1 MIQISKM
8 RSKMESYYPS
18 LTKSEKKVA
27 DYILA
32 NFKDIMYLSVTELA
46 ELASVGE
53 TTIFRFCKKL
63 GFKGYPEFKLLI
75 AQDIVNFE
83 KVNQS
88 EPSSYISS
96 LKDNIVAK
104 VNECYQI
111 LDGDALTDAIEMI
124 YNSKRVFF
132 FGIGSS
138 GITAATAKERLM
150 RIGFLSDVAS
160 DAHRMNMVSSV
171 LSDQDTIV
179 AFSLSG
185 ATTDVLESLSIAKE
199 NGVNV
204 VVATSYVKSPITQKA
219 DIVLQTSGK
228 SNLIEGGSLVNSISQ
243 LFIVDLLVTGITL
256 LDKDQTQL
264 MREKTGRSI
273 LDKIIK

>member
-1 MIQISKM
+1 MIQISKI
-8 RSKMESYYPS
+8 RSKVESYYPA

-46 ELASVGE
+46 ELAAVGE

-75 AQDIVNFE
+75 AQDIVSLE
-83 KVNQS
+83 KVDES
-88 EPSSYISS
+88 KSSSFTSII
-96 LKDNIVAK
+96 KDNIIAE
-104 VNECYQI
+104 VNECYQT
-111 LDGDALTDAIEMI
+111 LDEEVLGDAIEML
-124 YNSKRVFF
+124 YKSERVFF

-138 GITAATAKERLM
+138 GITAKTAVERFM
-150 RIGFLSDVAS
+150 RIGFLSDIAT

-171 LSDQDTIV
+171 LSSKDTIV

-185 ATTDVLESLSIAKE
+185 ATTDVLESLVIAKE

-204 VVATSYVKSPITQKA
+204 IVATSYVKSPLTKVA
-219 DIVLQTSGK
+219 DVVLQTSGK
-228 SNLIEGGSLVNSISQ
+228 ANLIEGGSLVNSISQ

-273 LDKIIK
+273 LDKIKR

>member
-1 MIQISKM
+1 MAQISKI
-8 RSKMESYYPS
+8 RSKVESYYPA

-32 NFKDIMYLSVTELA
+32 NFEDIMYLSVTELA

-63 GFKGYPEFKLLI
+63 DFKGYPEFKLLI
-75 AQDIVNFE
+75 AQDIVNLE
-83 KVNQS
+83 KVDES
-88 EPSSYISS
+88 KSSSFTSIIKES
-96 LKDNIVAK
+96 IITE
-104 VNECYQI
+104 VNECYQT
-111 LDGDALTDAIEMI
+111 LDEAVLGDAIEVL
-124 YNSKRVFF
+124 SHSERVFF
-132 FGIGSS
+132 FGVGSS
-138 GITAATAKERLM
+138 GITAMTAKERFM
-150 RIGFLSDVAS
+150 RIGFLTDVAT

-171 LSDQDTIV
+171 LSEKDTIV

-185 ATTDVLESLSIAKE
+185 ATSDVLESLTIAKE

-204 VVATSYVKSPITQKA
+204 IVATSYVKSPMTKVA
-219 DIVLQTSGK
+219 DLVLQTSGK
-228 SNLIEGGSLVNSISQ
+228 SNLIEGGSLANSISQ
-243 LFIVDLLVTGITL
+243 LFIVDLFVTGIML

-273 LDKIIK
+273 LDKIVR

>member
-150 RIGFLSDVAS
+150 RIGFLTDVAS

-171 LSDQDTIV
+171 LSDRDTIV

-199 NGVNV
+199 NGVNI